1 MSNNKQS
8 SVEILEDFLLQHC
21 NPSVCDIEW
30 ADLKTILLEA
40 KAMHKE
46 EIENAV
52 KQGWDYNEEG
62 LVQWMG
68 EKYYNETFNTEE
80 CYHKGK
86 YTYNKETFECHKCG
100 LIVPN
105 EYRFNTKEK

>member
-1 MSNNKQS
+1 MKQS
-8 SVEILEDFLLQHC
+8 S
-21 NPSVCDIEW
+21 IEW
-30 ADLKTILLEA
+30 LVKQLENHNGVTRAGFEKCIKQA

-68 EKYYNETFNTEE
+68 ETYYNETFNT
-80 CYHKGK
+80 
-86 YTYNKETFECHKCG
+86 
-100 LIVPN
+100 N
-105 EYRFNTKEK
+105 EK

>member
-1 MSNNKQS
+1 MKQS
-8 SVEILEDFLLQHC
+8 SIEFAVTSLEKLIPSGNDLVIGAILLQ
-21 NPSVCDIEW
+21 
-30 ADLKTILLEA
+30 A
-40 KAMHKE
+40 KAMHKD

-62 LVQWMG
+62 LVQWIG

-80 CYHKGK
+80 CHHKGK

-105 EYRFNTKEK
+105 EYRFNSKEK

>member
-1 MSNNKQS
+1 MKQS
-8 SVEILEDFLLQHC
+8 S
-21 NPSVCDIEW
+21 IEW
-30 ADLKTILLEA
+30 LAIQIMDNWNDITVGARDIAEFIDKA

-62 LVQWMG
+62 LVKWMG

-105 EYRFNTKEK
+105 EYRFNSKEK

>member
-30 ADLKTILLEA
+30 ADFKTILLEA

-46 EIENAV
+46 EMIEFA
-52 KQGWDYNEEG
+52 KDYGEFSHLDYIVEEG
-62 LVQWMG
+62 YD
-68 EKYYNETFNTEE
+68 K
-80 CYHKGK
+80 
-86 YTYNKETFECHKCG
+86 
-100 LIVPN
+100 
-105 EYRFNTKEK
+105 RFNTKEK